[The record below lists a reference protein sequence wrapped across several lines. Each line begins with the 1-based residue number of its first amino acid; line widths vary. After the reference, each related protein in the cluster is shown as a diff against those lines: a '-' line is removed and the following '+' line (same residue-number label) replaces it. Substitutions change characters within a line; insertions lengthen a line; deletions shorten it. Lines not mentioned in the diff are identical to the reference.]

1 MNMNV
6 QTGACGNGD
15 EDDDDDDEGQAADME
30 GSSECFSF
38 HDTLS
43 VGNNSHNW

>member
-15 EDDDDDDEGQAADME
+15 EDDDDDEEGEPADME
-30 GSSECFSF
+30 GSSEFLFIF
-38 HDTLS
+38 HDT
-43 VGNNSHNW
+43 HC

>member
-15 EDDDDDDEGQAADME
+15 EDDDDEGEPADME
-30 GSSECFSF
+30 GSSECLF
-38 HDTLS
+38 
-43 VGNNSHNW
+43 